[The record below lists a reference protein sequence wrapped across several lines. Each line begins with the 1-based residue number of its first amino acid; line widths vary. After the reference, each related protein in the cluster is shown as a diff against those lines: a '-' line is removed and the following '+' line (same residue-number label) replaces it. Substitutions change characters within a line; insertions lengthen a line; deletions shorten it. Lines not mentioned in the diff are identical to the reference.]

1 MRCAVYARLSI
12 EREASSDNVETQ
24 IEECSAHIEDEGWT
38 VACIFSDTD
47 ISASRYGRKLRP
59 GYNHLLDAVRAGEV
73 SASSLPRCPGCIV
86 GSKSCLS

>member
-38 VACIFSDTD
+38 VACIFSDT
-47 ISASRYGRKLRP
+47 
-59 GYNHLLDAVRAGEV
+59 AGEV

>member
-24 IEECSAHIEDEGWT
+24 IEECSAHIDDQGWT

-47 ISASRYGRKLRP
+47 ISASRYGRKLLNPSGRLADFGP
-59 GYNHLLDAVRAGEV
+59 G
-73 SASSLPRCPGCIV
+73 
-86 GSKSCLS
+86 